1 MSRQRSRLIVRATIA
16 AAMASIALGRGA
28 LAQGTASPIELPPY
42 KGTLKDDY
50 YPEDAR
56 GHALQ
61 GRVLV
66 EFNVDGR
73 GVPKDL
79 VVVNA
84 EPAREF
90 DESARMLVK
99 NLRFEIPAGWE
110 QSGAAHRF
118 HIGVRYQMIQCI
130 NFSHCEPAPRNP
142 PADYEAA
149 DRTYVVS
156 MQRRVVTFEGARSA
170 APPASATPASAP
182 AAPPPPAVVPP
193 AAVPPAAAPP
203 RQRATPAA
211 PYEEPIYP
219 PG

>member
-28 LAQGTASPIELPPY
+28 PAQGIAPPIELPPY

-56 GHALQ
+56 AHALQ

-73 GVPKDL
+73 GVPKD
-79 VVVNA
+79 VVLVNA
-84 EPAREF
+84 EPARDF

-99 NLRFEIPAGWE
+99 HLRFEVPAGWE

-118 HIGVRYQMIQCI
+118 RIGVRYQMIQCI
-130 NFSHCEPAPRNP
+130 NFSHCEAAPRNP

-156 MQRRVVTFEGARSA
+156 MQRRVVTFEGARSV
-170 APPASATPASAP
+170 APPASATPAASA
-182 AAPPPPAVVPP
+182 PP

-203 RQRATPAA
+203 RPRATPAA
-211 PYEEPIYP
+211 PSEEPVYP

>member
-1 MSRQRSRLIVRATIA
+1 MPIMSRLRSRLIVRAAIA

-28 LAQGTASPIELPPY
+28 PAQGIAPPIELPPY

-56 GHALQ
+56 AHALQ

-73 GVPKDL
+73 GVPKD
-79 VVVNA
+79 VVLVNA
-84 EPAREF
+84 EPARDF

-99 NLRFEIPAGWE
+99 HLRFEGPAGWE

-118 HIGVRYQMIQCI
+118 RIGVRYQMIQCI
-130 NFSHCEPAPRNP
+130 NFSHCEAAPRNP

-156 MQRRVVTFEGARSA
+156 MQRRVVTFEGARSV
-170 APPASATPASAP
+170 APPASATPAASA
-182 AAPPPPAVVPP
+182 PP
-193 AAVPPAAAPP
+193 AAVP
-203 RQRATPAA
+203 
-211 PYEEPIYP
+211 
-219 PG
+219 

>member
-1 MSRQRSRLIVRATIA
+1 MPIMSRQRSRLIVRATIA

-28 LAQGTASPIELPPY
+28 PAQGIAPPIELPPY

-56 GHALQ
+56 AHALQ

-73 GVPKDL
+73 GVPKD
-79 VVVNA
+79 VVLVNA
-84 EPAREF
+84 EPARDF

-99 NLRFEIPAGWE
+99 HLRFEVPAGWE
-110 QSGAAHRF
+110 QSAAAHRF
-118 HIGVRYQMIQCI
+118 RIGVRYQMIQCI
-130 NFSHCEPAPRNP
+130 NFSHCEAAPRNP

-156 MQRRVVTFEGARSA
+156 MQRRVVTFEGARSG
-170 APPASATPASAP
+170 APPASATPASA
-182 AAPPPPAVVPP
+182 PP

-203 RQRATPAA
+203 RPRATPAA
-211 PYEEPIYP
+211 PSEEPVYP

>member
-1 MSRQRSRLIVRATIA
+1 MSRQRSGLIVRAAIA
-16 AAMASIALGRGA
+16 AAMASMALGRGV
-28 LAQGTASPIELPPY
+28 LAQGMVPPIELPPY

-50 YPEDAR
+50 YPESAR

-73 GVPKDL
+73 GVPKD
-79 VVVNA
+79 VVVANA
-84 EPAREF
+84 EPARDF

-99 NLRFEIPAGWE
+99 NLRFEVPAGWE
-110 QSGAAHRF
+110 QRGAAHRF
-118 HIGVRYQMIQCI
+118 RIGVRYQMIQCI
-130 NFSHCEPAPRNP
+130 NFSHCEAASRNP

-156 MQRRVVTFEGARSA
+156 MQRRVVTFEGARSV
-170 APPASATPASAP
+170 APPASAMPASASP
-182 AAPPPPAVVPP
+182 AAAPPAT
-193 AAVPPAAAPP
+193 VPPAAAPP
-203 RQRATPAA
+203 RPRATPGA
-211 PYEEPIYP
+211 PTEEPIYP